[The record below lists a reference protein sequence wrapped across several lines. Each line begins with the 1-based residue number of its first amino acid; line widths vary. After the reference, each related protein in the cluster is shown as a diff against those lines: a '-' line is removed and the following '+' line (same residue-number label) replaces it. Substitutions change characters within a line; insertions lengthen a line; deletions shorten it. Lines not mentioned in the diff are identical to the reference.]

1 MDERAYFK
9 NIDKFPE
16 LKEPYAYNSDVQKH
30 NLREFI
36 KKRLFWILYSELGFL
51 VGIIIFQGFNIWGFK
66 LNEYV
71 FGVFTSAVL
80 IQTFFLLRYVVRYSF
95 DLNGSS

>member
-1 MDERAYFK
+1 MDKRFSFK
-9 NIDKFPE
+9 DFDKFTE
-16 LKEPYAYNSDVQKH
+16 LKKPYTYNPDFQKY

-36 KKRLFWILYSELGFL
+36 KSRLFWILYSELGFL

-95 DLNGSS
+95 DLNDSS